1 MTETPQELPNSEHE
15 TAQSQVEAEALLK
28 SLRRK
33 EGSWVEWGQA
43 CQTLQK
49 SGYSPQAIFEATGF
63 EPIQQNQII
72 VAAQVYSSIVSTG
85 VSEAVQGHFWQK
97 GSDSLY
103 ELRIL
108 TQTERA
114 AAASFVVEKELDI
127 DEAREVARAVK
138 DVSRFKPPEE
148 FTTHPGDAVAL
159 QVWKSAREKSDLQA
173 RSILIAKGLKVCSQ
187 CDSPQKNRATIDRF
201 HRHPRASG
209 SGFACLSARDR

>member
-1 MTETPQELPNSEHE
+1 MTETPQLPDSDR
-15 TAQSQVEAEALLK
+15 EAEQTEVDAETMLK

-33 EGSWVEWGQA
+33 EGTWVEWGQA

-49 SGYSPQAIFEATGF
+49 AGYSPQAIFEATGF

-72 VAAQVYSSIVSTG
+72 VAAQVYSSIISTG
-85 VSEAVQGHFWQK
+85 VSEAVQAHFWQK

-114 AAASFVVEKELDI
+114 AAATFVVDKGLDV

-138 DVSRFKPPEE
+138 DVSRFKP
-148 FTTHPGDAVAL
+148 GKV
-159 QVWKSAREKSDLQA
+159 QEKKAICRL
-173 RSILIAKGLKVCSQ
+173 
-187 CDSPQKNRATIDRF
+187 DRF
-201 HRHPRASG
+201 SLLRG
-209 SGFACLSARDR
+209 